1 MAHDHVLTL
10 GTITERQQRK
20 ATFWR
25 LLITRTLWLGE
36 GQACETPLGRMLS
49 MGLTT
54 HSRKTTLVTETQVRD
69 STGLGIGGR
78 TQTNSGGMN
87 LVEGVG
93 LKYN

>member
-1 MAHDHVLTL
+1 MPHDHVLTL
-10 GTITERQQRK
+10 GTITKRQWRE

-36 GQACETPLGRMLS
+36 GKTYETPLGRMLS
-49 MGLTT
+49 MGRTT
-54 HSRKTTLVTETQVRD
+54 HSRKTTLVTETQARG
-69 STGLGIGGR
+69 STVLGIGKR
-78 TQTNSGGMN
+78 TQTNPRGMN